1 MRTISEIAGELYAII
16 DREYESHFLWDRA
29 YGEAKR
35 RDGLSPFTPE
45 QVYEMTQKAV
55 GIHGEVVDRLNGII
69 KELTNTQ
76 YVDRN
81 SPPELQREAE
91 KRLAAQQRLREKR
104 RARVDAETER
114 KRAEWTKEHG
124 KEQNAAP

>member
-76 YVDRN
+76 
-81 SPPELQREAE
+81 LQREAE